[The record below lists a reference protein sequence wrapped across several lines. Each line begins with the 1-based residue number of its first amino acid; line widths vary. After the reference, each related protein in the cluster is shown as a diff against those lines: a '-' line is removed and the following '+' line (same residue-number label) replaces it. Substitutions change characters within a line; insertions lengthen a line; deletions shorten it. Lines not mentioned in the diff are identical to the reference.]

1 MSWKRKNVADFDN
14 LSWQYRRKQEQG
26 EEERESEHD
35 KRLKWQRT
43 QRAEEEDM
51 KKSARETWHI
61 FFYILLLYCIYFC
74 FFFVCRQSA
83 IGCGSCSGPTVLGV
97 IPKGSKLK
105 FIHTNVTPTGLFGM
119 FSH

>member
-14 LSWQYRRKQEQG
+14 LSWQYRRKQEQV
-26 EEERESEHD
+26 ERERKGE

-43 QRAEEEDM
+43 QRGRQEKCERDM
-51 KKSARETWHI
+51 AH
-61 FFYILLLYCIYFC
+61 FLLYFIIVLYIFLFFC
-74 FFFVCRQSA
+74 LPA

-97 IPKGSKLK
+97 ILKGSKLK